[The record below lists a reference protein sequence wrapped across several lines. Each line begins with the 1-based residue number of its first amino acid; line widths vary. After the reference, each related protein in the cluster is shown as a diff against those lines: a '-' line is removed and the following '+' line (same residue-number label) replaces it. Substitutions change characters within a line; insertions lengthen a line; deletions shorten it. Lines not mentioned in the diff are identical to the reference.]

1 MPIKQRGGIWH
12 VHVQVG
18 GHRVR
23 RTAGKGATKK
33 EAQELEADIRKR
45 VHDDRHAKRLDR
57 GLNRTF
63 GDGLLEYLNSEE
75 TKKLRSYRGLIDK
88 ARALRPH
95 LERSRIEDVP
105 IAAENMKQALL
116 AEGLRPATINRRL
129 AIVRRIL
136 NLAYRRWGWLKA
148 PLYITMLTEDNE
160 RHIYPSVDL
169 VNKLAA
175 ACADKDAGDFFKVAY
190 FTGLRKSELLRVNA
204 DPGRY
209 IQGARGKMR
218 IVLDSQTKTGR
229 PGVVPIADNIIA
241 IVMRMPL
248 DVTEPM
254 LRKNFDA
261 ARVAVGRPDL
271 RAHDLR
277 HGFASMLAESGADFL
292 DIMVLMRHTSP
303 ASTKRYTHLIDARL
317 REAMARMSENIAAQ
331 KRHSK
336 VVTTS
341 KRGARGRI

>member
-1 MPIKQRGGIWH
+1 MPIKERGGVWH

-18 GHRVR
+18 SVRVR

-33 EAQELEADIRKR
+33 EAKELEADIRKQL
-45 VHDDRHAKRLDR
+45 HDDRHAKRLDR

-75 TKKLRSYRGLIDK
+75 TKKLRSYRSLIDK

-95 LERSRIEDVP
+95 LERVRMEDVP

-116 AEGLRPATINRRL
+116 ADGLQPATINRRL

-148 PLYITMLTEDNE
+148 PLYITLLPEDNE

-169 VNKLAA
+169 VNKLAE
-175 ACADKDAGDFFKVAY
+175 ACASKDAGDFFRVAY

-204 DPGRY
+204 DP
-209 IQGARGKMR
+209 ARHIIDGR

-229 PGVVPIADNIIA
+229 PGVVPIANDIMPIIK
-241 IVMRMPL
+241 RMPL
-248 DVTEPM
+248 SVSNNM
-254 LRKNFDA
+254 LRKNFEA
-261 ARVAVGRPDL
+261 ARTAVGRPDL
-271 RAHDLR
+271 HVHDLR
-277 HGFASMLAESGADFL
+277 HGFASLLAESGADFL

-303 ASTKRYTHLIDARL
+303 ASTKRYTHLVDARL
-317 REAMARMSENIAAQ
+317 KKAVARMSRKVAAR
-331 KRHSK
+331 K
-336 VVTTS
+336 
-341 KRGARGRI
+341 